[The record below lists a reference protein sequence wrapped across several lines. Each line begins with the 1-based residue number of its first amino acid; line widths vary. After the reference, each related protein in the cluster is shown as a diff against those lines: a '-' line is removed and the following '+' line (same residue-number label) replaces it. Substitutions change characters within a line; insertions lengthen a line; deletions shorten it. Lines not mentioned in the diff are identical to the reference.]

1 LEENKDIAAAAALK
15 EKTEKDTETDIK
27 EEQVADSEENKDE
40 TV

>member
-1 LEENKDIAAAAALK
+1 LEENKDIAAAALK